1 MGQAIPRQH
10 PAVVLRSHYRQLK
23 ALLAITM
30 IAIVGLSA
38 AVAILATDDES
49 STGTTAVKPINEIN
63 YGGFN
68 PATGRP
74 ASAQP
79 AERTS
84 AQSIRPEETGVA
96 AAIAQPPEVARP
108 DESKVA
114 ASISRPEQAQTPSGH
129 DESDVAAAISGR

>member
-23 ALLAITM
+23 ALLAIAM
-30 IAIVGLSA
+30 IAVVGLSS

-49 STGTTAVKPINEIN
+49 STGTPV
-63 YGGFN
+63 
-68 PATGRP
+68 
-74 ASAQP
+74 SAQP
-79 AERTS
+79 VERTS
-84 AQSIRPEETGVA
+84 AQSVRPEETGVGA
-96 AAIAQPPEVARP
+96 ASAQPPEVARP

-114 ASISRPEQAQTPSGH
+114 ASISRTEQLQTTSGH